1 MKGVLFTIL
10 VTICISINCA
20 AEQMIVIDDFENGL
34 KLQWKSKKI
43 KGETQYSVVK
53 TENGHVLKAESSAS
67 ASALIYKYKYNPK
80 EYPILTWRWK
90 IKNIIKKGN
99 EMEKEGDDYAV
110 RVYVIFPSG
119 FPLLTKSINYIWSNK
134 LPQGKHTPNT
144 FYSKAIMVAVESGN
158 ENLGEWITELR
169 NVYEDF
175 KMLFGEEPPLAGG
188 IAIMTDTDN
197 TGESATAYYD
207 DIRIETLN

>member
-34 KLQWKSKKI
+34 KPQWGSQKF

-67 ASALIYKYKYNPK
+67 SSALIYKYKYNPK
-80 EYPILTWRWK
+80 EYPILTWMWRV
-90 IKNIIKKGN
+90 KNIIKKGD

-110 RVYVIFPSG
+110 RVYVIFPSW

-134 LPQGKHTPNT
+134 LLKGKHTPNT

-158 ENLGEWITELR
+158 ENLGEWITER
-169 NVYEDF
+169 
-175 KMLFGEEPPLAGG
+175 
-188 IAIMTDTDN
+188 
-197 TGESATAYYD
+197 
-207 DIRIETLN
+207 

>member
-67 ASALIYKYKYNPK
+67 ASALIYKYKYDPRK
-80 EYPILTWRWK
+80 YPILTWKWK
-90 IKNIIKKGN
+90 VENIIKKGN
-99 EMEKEGDDYAV
+99 EMKKEGDDCAA
-110 RVYVIFPSG
+110 RVYVIFPSW
-119 FPLLTKSINYIWSNK
+119 FPLLTKSINYIWATK
-134 LPQGKHTPNT
+134 LPKGKYTPSP
-144 FYSKAIMVAVESGN
+144 YSSRSIMVAVESGSKII
-158 ENLGEWITELR
+158 GKWVTERR

-175 KMLFGEEPPLAGG
+175 KLLFGKEPPPVGG
-188 IAIMTDTDN
+188 VAIMTDTDN
-197 TGESATAYYD
+197 TGESAIAYYD

>member
-67 ASALIYKYKYNPK
+67 ASALIYKYKYDPRK
-80 EYPILTWRWK
+80 YPILTWKWK
-90 IKNIIKKGN
+90 VENIIKKGN
-99 EMEKEGDDYAV
+99 EMK
-110 RVYVIFPSG
+110 
-119 FPLLTKSINYIWSNK
+119 K
-134 LPQGKHTPNT
+134 
-144 FYSKAIMVAVESGN
+144 
-158 ENLGEWITELR
+158 
-169 NVYEDF
+169 
-175 KMLFGEEPPLAGG
+175 
-188 IAIMTDTDN
+188 
-197 TGESATAYYD
+197 
-207 DIRIETLN
+207 